1 MGKAKTT
8 PKWRSRDLTHR
19 DAAALPTTSAAIMP
33 LELQPRHAALPR
45 RTQTR
50 CRREAGEAASE
61 RGRRVAPMA
70 ARVSTAQLHL
80 RLAALVARS
89 RHHAHKSSSV
99 RPSAVSARALRSSLP
114 RVWLAVSR
122 VTRLH
127 FLGFRAWNLRSL
139 EGNLRGA
146 PPHARCR
153 IVWGGSLSPSPSPC
167 TTPRKRTFFHFAA
180 SLFARPPQRNSTTRS
195 WGLSMDV
202 RVLTFDVLTFYE
214 LMHL

>member
-1 MGKAKTT
+1 MGTTKTT
-8 PKWRSRDLTHR
+8 PKWRSRDWTYR
-19 DAAALPTTSAAIMP
+19 DAAALPPTTAAIML
-33 LELQPRHAALPR
+33 LELQPHHAALPR

-50 CRREAGEAASE
+50 CRPAAGEAASE
-61 RGRRVAPMA
+61 RGRRVAPIA
-70 ARVSTAQLHL
+70 ARDSTAQLHL

-99 RPSAVSARALRSSLP
+99 RPSAVSARALRSCL
-114 RVWLAVSR
+114 LASGSPR

-167 TTPRKRTFFHFAA
+167 TTPRKRTFFHFSA
-180 SLFARPPQRNSTTRS
+180 SLFARPPLVWEFCVFFVTRS
-195 WGLSMDV
+195 RPRAASRLA
-202 RVLTFDVLTFYE
+202 TTAA
-214 LMHL
+214 

>member
-1 MGKAKTT
+1 MCSIVQRQRQARLAECHLRRRASPSVTRLSHAYGHKCCGRPLCMGKAKTT

-99 RPSAVSARALRSSLP
+99 RPSAVSARALRSCLLASGSP
-114 RVWLAVSR
+114 RVTDFIS
-122 VTRLH
+122 
-127 FLGFRAWNLRSL
+127 S
-139 EGNLRGA
+139 
-146 PPHARCR
+146 
-153 IVWGGSLSPSPSPC
+153 
-167 TTPRKRTFFHFAA
+167 A
-180 SLFARPPQRNSTTRS
+180 SAH
-195 WGLSMDV
+195 G
-202 RVLTFDVLTFYE
+202 TFDLSKGTSVGRRP
-214 LMHL
+214 MHVAA